1 MDDLYREVI
10 IEHYKN
16 PSYRGKLDPHDIS
29 FADNNP
35 LCGDHIQIDL
45 RVGIDGLVTDARFD
59 GHGCA
64 ISQASADL
72 LLEKYPESGE
82 SVYEAA
88 GFSRDAMKRAKRKVG
103 AVAVKLGMDAGWVWR
118 LAPTEGS
125 GSRAE
130 ECEEGAQNSALP
142 SLPSHESPH
151 PSSRGNLPRTCGLV
165 AEGGNNG

>member
-45 RVGIDGLVTDARFD
+45 RVDADGKIADARFD

-72 LLEKYPESGE
+72 LMESIIGKPVEDVKQLNKDFILDMLGIDLGPVRLKCALLSLKVLKAGVYGLGE
-82 SVYEAA
+82 ASDE
-88 GFSRDAMKRAKRKVG
+88 
-103 AVAVKLGMDAGWVWR
+103 
-118 LAPTEGS
+118 
-125 GSRAE
+125 
-130 ECEEGAQNSALP
+130 
-142 SLPSHESPH
+142 
-151 PSSRGNLPRTCGLV
+151 LV
-165 AEGGNNG
+165 E